1 MDFLRLN
8 NEFQKLQKQLDNS
21 KLCIKK
27 INSYINT
34 LNKKIIKLEQE
45 NEREIDSVHKHIN
58 LLIIEIYKTH
68 KSALE
73 NIIKCEE
80 SQIK

>member
-21 KLCIKK
+21 RVFIKK

-34 LNKKIIKLEQE
+34 LNKKITKLVQE
-45 NEREIDSVHKHIN
+45 NEKEKDSVRKSIN
-58 LLIIEIYKTH
+58 LLIIEIYMAH
-68 KSALE
+68 KSSLE
-73 NIIKCEE
+73 EIMK
-80 SQIK
+80 SKDS